1 MKKCLLF
8 FMLLCSVMTSNAEN
22 YPYRSDFLW
31 LTQPDHADWL
41 YKTGEKAKVEVGFYI
56 YGVPQDIEVDYEIA
70 PDMMPATAKGK
81 MMLKNGKA
89 IIDMGTMKKAGFLD
103 LRLTAKKGDRTF
115 QHHVKVG
122 FSPEQLKP
130 YTKNPAD
137 FDSFWKATGLLFF

>member
-8 FMLLCSVMTSNAEN
+8 IMLLCSVMTSNAEN

-81 MMLKNGKA
+81 MMLKNRHSGPQPS
-89 IIDMGTMKKAGFLD
+89 TMA
-103 LRLTAKKGDRTF
+103 A
-115 QHHVKVG
+115 
-122 FSPEQLKP
+122 SSI
-130 YTKNPAD
+130 
-137 FDSFWKATGLLFF
+137 SFGRDEA